1 MILPNTLN
9 HLVFLV
15 MFSYRPVRSF
25 CRSRTSPA
33 SRVRPAYTQ
42 DGSSEVKLASLATI
56 SRYLPSSMRY
66 GQFRYYWLALL
77 AGVTGHQMLLQFTL
91 GWLIYRMT
99 GEPRYIAY
107 LGVAI
112 AIPALALN
120 LIGGVLADRWEPK
133 YLVAAAQS
141 VSATVVVVLAIL
153 VLNGDVKT
161 WHILA
166 AGVIIGAVQ
175 AFDAPSRSSIS
186 PRLVRTEHIVNA
198 VAMDS
203 IVWNVVR
210 VLAPALAGIIIA
222 WRDIPTS
229 MFISAASFYLL
240 AAVLTILRL
249 RPRPPAKGRFA
260 PQVAESLRYVR
271 QRPVFF
277 NVMLLTCC
285 NSLFGMSYVFLMPVF
300 AKDVLDVGA
309 EKIGLLLGAS
319 GVGAI
324 IGTWYVGNLKD
335 GAPKGKFI
343 LAGAALYGLTQILFA
358 MAAWQG
364 SYTASMAMLV
374 LVGASNSLYLV
385 GGLSTIQQLVPEQ
398 LRGRVMGLYGI
409 TWSLAPLGMTQGG
422 MIAQYIGAP
431 WAVALGAMVMIVVS
445 GLMYVLSPDLRNIRA
460 GAVEQ
465 LPPTHAVSVADD
477 DD

>member
-1 MILPNTLN
+1 M
-9 HLVFLV
+9 
-15 MFSYRPVRSF
+15 
-25 CRSRTSPA
+25 
-33 SRVRPAYTQ
+33 
-42 DGSSEVKLASLATI
+42 K
-56 SRYLPSSMRY
+56 Y

-324 IGTWYVGNLKD
+324 IGTWYIGNLKD
-335 GAPKGKFI
+335 GAPKGKLI

-445 GLMYVLSPDLRNIRA
+445 GLLYVLSPDLRNLRG

-465 LPPTHAVSVADD
+465 LHPTHLVSVADD

>member
-1 MILPNTLN
+1 
-9 HLVFLV
+9 
-15 MFSYRPVRSF
+15 
-25 CRSRTSPA
+25 
-33 SRVRPAYTQ
+33 
-42 DGSSEVKLASLATI
+42 
-56 SRYLPSSMRY
+56 MRY
-66 GQFRYYWLALL
+66 GHFRYYWLALL

-335 GAPKGKFI
+335 GAPKGKLI

-445 GLMYVLSPDLRNIRA
+445 GLMYVLSPDLRNLRA

-465 LPPTHAVSVADD
+465 LPPTHAVSVAHEHD
-477 DD
+477 

>member
-1 MILPNTLN
+1 
-9 HLVFLV
+9 
-15 MFSYRPVRSF
+15 
-25 CRSRTSPA
+25 
-33 SRVRPAYTQ
+33 
-42 DGSSEVKLASLATI
+42 
-56 SRYLPSSMRY
+56 MRY
-66 GQFRYYWLALL
+66 GQFRYNWLALL

-153 VLNGDVKT
+153 VLDGDVKT

-324 IGTWYVGNLKD
+324 IGTWYIGNLKD
-335 GAPKGKFI
+335 GVPKGQLI

-445 GLMYVLSPDLRNIRA
+445 GLLYVLSPDLRNLIA

-465 LPPTHAVSVADD
+465 LHPTHAVSVADD

>member
-1 MILPNTLN
+1 
-9 HLVFLV
+9 
-15 MFSYRPVRSF
+15 
-25 CRSRTSPA
+25 
-33 SRVRPAYTQ
+33 
-42 DGSSEVKLASLATI
+42 
-56 SRYLPSSMRY
+56 
-66 GQFRYYWLALL
+66 
-77 AGVTGHQMLLQFTL
+77 
-91 GWLIYRMT
+91 
-99 GEPRYIAY
+99 
-107 LGVAI
+107 
-112 AIPALALN
+112 
-120 LIGGVLADRWEPK
+120 
-133 YLVAAAQS
+133 
-141 VSATVVVVLAIL
+141 
-153 VLNGDVKT
+153 
-161 WHILA
+161 
-166 AGVIIGAVQ
+166 
-175 AFDAPSRSSIS
+175 
-186 PRLVRTEHIVNA
+186 
-198 VAMDS
+198 
-203 IVWNVVR
+203 
-210 VLAPALAGIIIA
+210 
-222 WRDIPTS
+222 
-229 MFISAASFYLL
+229 
-240 AAVLTILRL
+240 
-249 RPRPPAKGRFA
+249 
-260 PQVAESLRYVR
+260 
-271 QRPVFF
+271 
-277 NVMLLTCC
+277 MLLTCC

-324 IGTWYVGNLKD
+324 IGTWYIGNLKD
-335 GAPKGKFI
+335 GAPKGKLI

-445 GLMYVLSPDLRNIRA
+445 GLLYVLSPDLRNLRG

-465 LPPTHAVSVADD
+465 LHPTHLVSVADD

>member
-1 MILPNTLN
+1 
-9 HLVFLV
+9 
-15 MFSYRPVRSF
+15 
-25 CRSRTSPA
+25 
-33 SRVRPAYTQ
+33 
-42 DGSSEVKLASLATI
+42 
-56 SRYLPSSMRY
+56 MRY

-166 AGVIIGAVQ
+166 GGVIIGAVQ

-324 IGTWYVGNLKD
+324 IGTWYIGNLKD
-335 GAPKGKFI
+335 GAPKGQLI
-343 LAGAALYGLTQILFA
+343 LAGAALCGLTQILFA

-445 GLMYVLSPDLRNIRA
+445 GLMYVLSPDLRNLRA

>member
-1 MILPNTLN
+1 
-9 HLVFLV
+9 
-15 MFSYRPVRSF
+15 
-25 CRSRTSPA
+25 
-33 SRVRPAYTQ
+33 
-42 DGSSEVKLASLATI
+42 
-56 SRYLPSSMRY
+56 MRY

-141 VSATVVVVLAIL
+141 ISATVVVVLAIL

-335 GAPKGKFI
+335 GAPKGKLI

-445 GLMYVLSPDLRNIRA
+445 GLLYLLSPDLRNLIA

-465 LPPTHAVSVADD
+465 LHPTHAVSVADD

>member
-1 MILPNTLN
+1 
-9 HLVFLV
+9 
-15 MFSYRPVRSF
+15 
-25 CRSRTSPA
+25 
-33 SRVRPAYTQ
+33 
-42 DGSSEVKLASLATI
+42 
-56 SRYLPSSMRY
+56 MRY

-324 IGTWYVGNLKD
+324 IGTWYIGNLKD
-335 GAPKGKFI
+335 GAPKGQLI
-343 LAGAALYGLTQILFA
+343 LAGADLYGNTQILFA

-445 GLMYVLSPDLRNIRA
+445 GLMYVLSPDLRNLRA

-465 LPPTHAVSVADD
+465 LPPTHAISVADD